1 MEELALEKAI
11 GLDFGTT
18 NSALAIAK
26 PEETVRL
33 AHFNGGVTFRSI
45 IYFEEEDSTQTGKF
59 RVVAG
64 PDAIQSYISAKTP
77 GRLIQSMKS
86 YLVSRLFTQT
96 QIFGATYD
104 LEDLIGILL
113 RYLRKSAEAQFG
125 DLGST
130 VVVGRPVHFSG
141 AKDAADDEFAV
152 NRLRA
157 ALARAGFT
165 NVHFLSE
172 PIAAAYK
179 YQQRLDHEELVLI
192 ADFGGGT
199 SDFSLIQLQSS
210 SAGKAQSS
218 VIGTDGIGI
227 AGDTF
232 DSKMVRNLVAPLMG
246 LGSRYKSQFG
256 KILPVP
262 NWLYE
267 HLERWHYLSFLKT
280 KKNMELL
287 RRIRFQALEPQEI
300 DAFIDLV
307 DHDLGY
313 RLYQSIEQTKCA
325 LSDEAQTH
333 FRFHE
338 ATVAIDKPLLRS
350 KFEEWIDPEVSE
362 ISRCVDRL
370 LRTCNVAAQDVDAIF
385 MTGGSSFVPLIR
397 KLFEHKFGSET
408 PIRAGQEFTSAAE
421 GLAIHALEL
430 SA

>member
-1 MEELALEKAI
+1 LGKAI

-18 NSALAIAK
+18 NSALAMAK
-26 PEETVRL
+26 PDGTVRL
-33 AHFNGGVTFRSI
+33 AQFKGGATFRSI
-45 IYFEEEDSTQTGKF
+45 VYFEEHDSARTGKL
-59 RVVAG
+59 RIVAG
-64 PDAIQSYISAKTP
+64 PDAIHNYLSAKTP

-86 YLVSRLFTQT
+86 YLASRLFTQT
-96 QIFGATYD
+96 QIFGETYD

-113 RYLRKSAEAQFG
+113 RYLRKSAEEQFG

-130 VVVGRPVHFSG
+130 LVVGRPVHFSG
-141 AKDAADDEFAV
+141 AKGEADDEFAV

-157 ALARAGFT
+157 GFANAGFT
-165 NVHFLSE
+165 NVRFLPE

-179 YQQRLDHEELVLI
+179 YQQRLDYEELVLI

-199 SDFSLIQLQSS
+199 SDFSLVQLQGRSS

-218 VIGTDGIGI
+218 VIGTDGVGM

-232 DSKMVRNLVAPLMG
+232 DSKMVRNLVAPMLG
-246 LGSRYKSQFG
+246 LGSKYKSQFG
-256 KILPVP
+256 KVLPVP

-287 RRIRFQALEPQEI
+287 RRIRFQALEPQKL
-300 DAFIDLV
+300 DALIDLV

-313 RLYQSIEQTKCA
+313 RLYQSIERTKCA
-325 LSDEAQTH
+325 LSEEAQTQ

-338 ATVAIDKPLLRS
+338 ATVAIDKPVSRS
-350 KFEEWIDPEVSE
+350 QFEGWIDPEVSE

-370 LRTCNVAAQDVDAIF
+370 LTTCNVAPQDVDAIF

-397 KLFEHKFGSET
+397 RLFEHKFGSET
-408 PIRAGQEFTSAAE
+408 PIRAGQEFTSVAE

>member
-1 MEELALEKAI
+1 MEKTAFRKAI

-26 PEETVRL
+26 PEEPVRL
-33 AHFNGGVTFRSI
+33 AQFKGGATFRSI
-45 IYFEEEDSTQTGKF
+45 IYFEEDDGARTGKL

-64 PDAIQSYISAKTP
+64 PDAVQSYLNAKTP

-86 YLVSRLFTQT
+86 YLASRLFTQT
-96 QIFGATYD
+96 QILGEIYE

-113 RYLRKSAEAQFG
+113 RYLRKSAEEQFG

-130 VVVGRPVHFSG
+130 LVVGRPVHFSG
-141 AKDAADDEFAV
+141 AKNEADDEFAV

-157 ALARAGFT
+157 AFGHAGFT
-165 NVHFLSE
+165 NVRFLPE

-199 SDFSLIQLQSS
+199 SDFSLVHLKAKSF

-218 VIGTDGIGI
+218 VIGTDGIGM

-232 DSKMVRNLVAPLMG
+232 DSKMVRNLVAPMLG
-246 LGSRYKSQFG
+246 LGSKYKSQFG
-256 KILPVP
+256 KVLPVP

-287 RRIRFQALEPQEI
+287 RQIRFQALETQKI
-300 DAFIDLV
+300 DALIDLV

-313 RLYQSIEQTKCA
+313 RLYQSIERTKCA
-325 LSDEAQTH
+325 LSDETQTQ
-333 FRFHE
+333 FSFYE
-338 ATVAIDKPLLRS
+338 AAVAIDKTVSRS
-350 KFEEWIDPEVSE
+350 QFEEWIDPEVSQ
-362 ISRCVDRL
+362 ISQCVDRL
-370 LRTCNVAAQDVDAIF
+370 LTNCHVAPQDVDAIF
-385 MTGGSSFVPLIR
+385 MTGGSSFVPMIR
-397 KLFEHKFGSET
+397 RLFEHKFGKET
-408 PIRAGQEFTSAAE
+408 PIRAGQEFTSVAE
-421 GLAIHALEL
+421 GLAIHALEF
-430 SA
+430 